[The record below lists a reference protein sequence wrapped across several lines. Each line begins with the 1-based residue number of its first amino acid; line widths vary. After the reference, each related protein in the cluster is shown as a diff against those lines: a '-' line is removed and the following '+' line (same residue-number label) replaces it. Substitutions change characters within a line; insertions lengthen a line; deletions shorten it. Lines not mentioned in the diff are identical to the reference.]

1 MATTQSRTSVGR
13 NPWYVAA
20 PVASM
25 IDPNLDTDMSITV
38 MVQDVYRLVHVC
50 GMGYG
55 ICGMEYQ
62 LCGMGYW
69 YMYTDCSTHLGS
81 LSRCMIAVSVLRA
94 AALTDC
100 CWRKGGRT
108 ADESAYHTE
117 YLHHQLM
124 PCALVT
130 LPVHPRTH
138 HTPVDQLLQVEL
150 PSRLRE
156 GWREGEE
163 EREES

>member
-1 MATTQSRTSVGR
+1 MYGVRSMEYVVWSM
-13 NPWYVAA
+13 WYGV
-20 PVASM
+20 
-25 IDPNLDTDMSITV
+25 
-38 MVQDVYRLVHVC
+38 
-50 GMGYG
+50 
-55 ICGMEYQ
+55 CGMEYVVWDISYVAW
-62 LCGMGYW
+62 GYW
-69 YMYTDCSTHLGS
+69 YIDCSTHLGS

-100 CWRKGGRT
+100 CWRKRGRT

-124 PCALVT
+124 PCALAT

-138 HTPVDQLLQVEL
+138 HTPVDPLLQVEL

-156 GWREGEE
+156 GQ
-163 EREES
+163 REES